1 MSASACATPGRAPNA
16 PPHGPTRSRLWWWVV
31 AAFAVQLAAWVAW
44 FAIASQHKVEEV
56 PLAGEVRDLRR

>member
-1 MSASACATPGRAPNA
+1 MSANACATTGQRGNA
-16 PPHGPTRSRLWWWVV
+16 QLHAATRSRLWWWVV